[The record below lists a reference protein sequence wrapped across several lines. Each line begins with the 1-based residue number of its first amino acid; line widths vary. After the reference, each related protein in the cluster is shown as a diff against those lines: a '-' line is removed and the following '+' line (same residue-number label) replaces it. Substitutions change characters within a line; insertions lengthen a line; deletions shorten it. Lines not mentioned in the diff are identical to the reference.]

1 MLDKDIQYD
10 EELIAILDLDVKNL
24 RTKDIKSVKVQWNHR
39 Q

>member
-1 MLDKDIQYD
+1 MLDKDIQSD
-10 EELIAILDLDVKNL
+10 EELIAILDHDVKNW